1 MIWLLVAVAGA
12 LGAMARWSLD
22 RLVMGLLLPRA
33 SFPWGTLLINASG
46 SFALGLVVGLGA
58 RQILTGA
65 LVAVLGGGFIG
76 AYTTFS
82 TLTFESIALLER
94 DSKLAAAANLLGT
107 VVAGTLLAAL
117 GLLVAAH
124 L

>member
-1 MIWLLVAVAGA
+1 VIWLLVAVAGA
-12 LGAMARWSLD
+12 LGAVARWSLD

-65 LVAVLGGGFIG
+65 LVTVLGGGFIG

-82 TLTFESIALLER
+82 TLTAESIALLER

>member
-1 MIWLLVAVAGA
+1 VIWLLVAVAGA